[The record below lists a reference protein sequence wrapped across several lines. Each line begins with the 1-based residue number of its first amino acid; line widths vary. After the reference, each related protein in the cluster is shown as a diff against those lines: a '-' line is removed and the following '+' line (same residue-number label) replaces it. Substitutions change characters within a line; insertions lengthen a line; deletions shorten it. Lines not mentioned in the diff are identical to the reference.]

1 MSFHL
6 TEQPWRIGPQQMS
19 WTTAKIFV
27 SAVNLEARSRQ
38 AAAVGCGSAKDEPRL
53 LLPDVPFV
61 LLSSLNT
68 LICISSYNSQPK
80 WTSSPK
86 HQGCEM
92 DVDPSIPCRWFDL
105 GLNRAGG
112 VNLGYQ
118 RG

>member
-1 MSFHL
+1 
-6 TEQPWRIGPQQMS
+6 MS

-27 SAVNLEARSRQ
+27 SAVNLEASSRQ
-38 AAAVGCGSAKDEPRL
+38 AAAVGRGSAKDEPR

-68 LICISSYNSQPK
+68 LICTRSYNSQPK
-80 WTSSPK
+80 WTASSK
-86 HQGCEM
+86 YQDHDTG
-92 DVDPSIPCRWFDL
+92 VDLSVPYRSFDL
-105 GLNRAGG
+105 GLDRAGG